1 MEVCV
6 GGGRGRSRLCVEV
19 CAGGGRGRCWLCVEV
34 CAGGGR
40 GRSRLCVE
48 VCAGGG
54 RGRSRLCVEVC
65 AGGGRGRSWLCVEVC
80 AGGGRGRSR
89 LCVEVCA
96 GGGRGRSRLY
106 VEVCTGGGR
115 ALSHSATGTIYMHSA
130 LSSPFLVMILTRVF
144 GTSGLMSRRRITFI
158 RMIVYLLLE
167 CTLCRDGLQNQE
179 MEGGS
184 GREGQRGGKV
194 SYCLCITI
202 TLPAS

>member
-1 MEVCV
+1 MEGGAGLSCV
-6 GGGRGRSRLCVEV
+6 WRCVLV
-19 CAGGGRGRCWLCVEV
+19 
-34 CAGGGR
+34 
-40 GRSRLCVE
+40 
-48 VCAGGG
+48 
-54 RGRSRLCVEVC
+54 
-65 AGGGRGRSWLCVEVC
+65 
-80 AGGGRGRSR
+80 
-89 LCVEVCA
+89 
-96 GGGRGRSRLY
+96 
-106 VEVCTGGGR
+106 R

-144 GTSGLMSRRRITFI
+144 GTSGLISLKSRRRITFI